1 MIQCLKFCY
10 ISILPQDILYNGKH
24 RLNVEEKKP
33 RNSDNRGGGRGG
45 MSRGGMGGPAMGR
58 SGPYNDR
65 GGRAGGMKG
74 GFNNRQDMRGSP
86 NLGPRG
92 GMGQQGRR

>member
-1 MIQCLKFCY
+1 
-10 ISILPQDILYNGKH
+10 
-24 RLNVEEKKP
+24 
-33 RNSDNRGGGRGG
+33 
-45 MSRGGMGGPAMGR
+45 MGR

-65 GGRAGGMKG
+65 GGPGGRGGGMKG